1 MCFELRDGVVWIA
14 SFQLLVYSILSIFLT
29 NIVIVGV
36 DKVGVDQVIFG
47 IDSKIVAVGLLIFSL
62 IVAIPMNIIGIVGA
76 IQRRK
81 VRAHVRAC
89 VCLSVTRVLPNELL
103 ESLESS
109 LLAHALPSSKAD
121 FTLHTRP
128 SVAPSLAHFFSSH
141 RHSLILLC
149 TELRVRLQVCSYAY
163 LCNLHG
169 SHSHSISRNMH

>member
-1 MCFELRDGVVWIA
+1 MCFELRNGVVWIA
-14 SFQLLVYSILSIFLT
+14 STLLASSILGMIGMIF
-29 NIVIVGV
+29 NSVILGGV
-36 DKVGVDQVIFG
+36 DVLGWRG
-47 IDSKIVAVGLLIFSL
+47 YAIFSL
-62 IVAIPMNIIGIVGA
+62 ILAIPMNIIGIVGA
-76 IQRRK
+76 VKRRK

-121 FTLHTRP
+121 FTLLTRP